1 VECLAAQ
8 LPPGTLEELFETNHL
23 ALLPS
28 PIGDLVVLG
37 SAGRRAV
44 GLSASY
50 RSPSE
55 AGAAQFVRR
64 RVREGLEARGWRYLE
79 SPRRYLLAFLKPD
92 GRKAYL
98 VVRRGGYSTRSV
110 HRLLR
115 AYGGLMIREGSSLM
129 VVCRS
134 PQRLQDKIG
143 RAGDLV
149 EVQHLDDFWKG

>member
-1 VECLAAQ
+1 M
-8 LPPGTLEELFETNHL
+8 LEELFEGRYLVIIPTEL
-23 ALLPS
+23 
-28 PIGDLVVLG
+28 GDMVVLG
-37 SAGRRAV
+37 GAGRRAL
-44 GLSASY
+44 GLSPTY
-50 RSPSE
+50 RSTPD
-55 AGAAQFVRR
+55 AVALQFVRR

-79 SPRRYLLAFLKPD
+79 SPRRYLLAFLRPD

-110 HRLLR
+110 QRLLR